1 MKPESRPPQVGLL
14 GTPGP
19 WPFAG
24 HLRGRLHGAGGA
36 LSWAGRVAAS
46 RGPQVA
52 YQASRAVEAALR
64 QVAHTGDRRRVLADA
79 WLALDG
85 LRSAALG
92 PDRGADLVLL
102 LVAVDEEG
110 AAISGVG
117 LDHIMGGGAELRLWL
132 RPPHPLLGPPGLPGA
147 QRGALSVDTLP
158 PWLIAVA
165 ADAPPVT
172 GLTLPAALRACG
184 VHR

>member
-1 MKPESRPPQVGLL
+1 MKPEPSPPQVGLL

-24 HLRGRLHGAGGA
+24 HLRGRRHGTGGA
-36 LSWAGRVAAS
+36 LSWAGRIAAS
-46 RGPQVA
+46 GGPQVG
-52 YQASRAVEAALR
+52 YQASRAVDAALR

-85 LRSAALG
+85 LRPAALG
-92 PDRGADLVLL
+92 PERGADLVLL
-102 LVAVDEEG
+102 LVAVDAEG

-117 LDHIMGGGAELRLWL
+117 LDRILGGAAELSLWL

-147 QRGALSVDTLP
+147 QRGALSVDSLP
-158 PWLIAVA
+158 PWLIGVA
-165 ADAPPVT
+165 ADAPSVA
-172 GLTLPAALRACG
+172 GLRLQAALRACG
-184 VHR
+184 VHP